1 MAFSPFR
8 TRRKLYSAVWSEDLG
23 GGSNK
28 LIVREAPL
36 EVNRIVADFGQQTR
50 YKRALLLQDLRLGNG
65 STNLLSIAETERASP
80 TLGSGQGLLLS
91 ATKRAAPY
99 FRRVSGHERHPKS

>member
-8 TRRKLYSAVWSEDLG
+8 TRRKLYSAVWSEDPG

-28 LIVREAPL
+28 PIAIREAPL
-36 EVNRIVADFGQQTR
+36 EVNRFMADFAQQTR

-65 STNLLSIAETERASP
+65 STNLLSIAETERASA

-91 ATKRAAPY
+91 ATKRTAPY
-99 FRRVSGHERHPKS
+99 FRRVSG